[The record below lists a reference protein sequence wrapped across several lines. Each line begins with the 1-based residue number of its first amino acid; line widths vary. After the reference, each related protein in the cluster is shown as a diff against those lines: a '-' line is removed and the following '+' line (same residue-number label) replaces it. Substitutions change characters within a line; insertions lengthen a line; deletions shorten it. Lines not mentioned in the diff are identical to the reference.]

1 MLMMKYMKVNGE
13 TTKGMGKES
22 KVILQRINT
31 KDNSK
36 KIKNVEKEK
45 WNFMKEDMS
54 TEIGLMIS

>member
-1 MLMMKYMKVNGE
+1 MKVNGE